1 MNMGNFSNFTERTA
15 KLRGEILSYIKD
27 YMIKANRSIIVEKGN
42 ITYIQWDDAFFST
55 RPDEVQVVP
64 EVEITMIT
72 LTPDKEVMFVDAKGN
87 EVYPSSMDTE
97 ELTYVVDY
105 LDYLDD
111 SAPDQA
117 DNQ

>member
-1 MNMGNFSNFTERTA
+1 MGNFSNFTERTA
-15 KLRGEILSYIKD
+15 KLRGEIISYIKD
-27 YMIKANRSIIVEKGN
+27 Y
-42 ITYIQWDDAFFST
+42 
-55 RPDEVQVVP
+55 
-64 EVEITMIT
+64 MIT

-105 LDYLDD
+105 LDYLDY